1 MYNRNTLRFEG
12 INIELKQVTIK
23 KDIEE
28 VKSIF
33 RQANTQFKKALEY
46 FVLDGFVTE
55 HI

>member
-1 MYNRNTLRFEG
+1 MKE
-12 INIELKQVTIK
+12 IEVK
-23 KDIEE
+23 KDFDE

-33 RQANTQFKKALEY
+33 RQANTQFKKALSY